1 MTQEHPRFGFLG
13 VLREMAW
20 AFVGVRDR
28 RNYERATRS
37 NPVHIVLAGILL
49 TALLVMVLIGAVKLA
64 MHMHAAGPPLAA
76 AGESKVMVDQQ
87 GSE

>member
-1 MTQEHPRFGFLG
+1 MKQEPLRFGFLG

-20 AFVGVRDR
+20 AFLGVRDR

-37 NPVHIVLAGILL
+37 SPVHIVLAGVLL
-49 TALLVMVLIGAVKLA
+49 TALLVMALIGAVKLA
-64 MHMHAAGPPLAA
+64 MHAAGPPPA

>member
-1 MTQEHPRFGFLG
+1 MTQEASRFGFLG

-20 AFVGVRDR
+20 AFLGVRDR

-37 NPVHIVLAGILL
+37 NPVHIVLAGVLL
-49 TALLVMVLIGAVKLA
+49 TALLVLALVGAAKLA
-64 MHMHAAGPPLAA
+64 MHAAEPPPA

-87 GSE
+87 SGK

>member
-1 MTQEHPRFGFLG
+1 MKPKPSRFGFLG

-20 AFVGVRDR
+20 AFLGIRDR

-37 NPVHIVLAGILL
+37 NPVHIVLAGVLL
-49 TALLVMVLIGAVKLA
+49 TALLVMALIGAVKLA
-64 MHMHAAGPPLAA
+64 MHTAEPRPG

-87 GSE
+87 GGE